1 MQSLLALSTS
11 PFGPNVLTVIY
22 SLFLTLALGIAVAFT
37 YVKTFQGLSYSRNY
51 VQSLILG
58 SLVVTVAMQ
67 AIGDNLARG
76 LGMMGA
82 LALIRFRSSLRD
94 PRDMMFIFC
103 ALAIGIAT
111 GVHAYATAII
121 GTIAFGAAAV
131 ILHNSPFGQQT
142 YFDGVLRFNAAVADN
157 LKGSI
162 ETVFNEYCRRFTL
175 ITLRETAQGERI
187 EYAYQ
192 IKLKNKDNATQMLES
207 LQRTSGIKGVNF
219 LLQESTL
226 EL

>member
-1 MQSLLALSTS
+1 MTANAITITPTMVS
-11 PFGPNVLTVIY
+11 VIY
-22 SLFLTLALGIAVAFT
+22 SLVLTLALGIVIAFT

-58 SLVVTVAMQ
+58 ALVVAIAMQ

-82 LALIRFRSSLRD
+82 LALIRFRSTLRD

-103 ALAIGIAT
+103 TLALGIAA
-111 GVHAYATAII
+111 GVHAYMTAVI
-121 GTIAFGAAAV
+121 GTVAFSLCAFM
-131 ILHNSPFGQQT
+131 LHNSPFGQQT
-142 YFDGVLRFNAAVADN
+142 YFDGVLRFSSGVGENIKQAID
-157 LKGSI
+157 
-162 ETVFNEYCRRFTL
+162 EVFSSYCRRYTL
-175 ITLRETAQGERI
+175 ITLREVAQGDRI

-192 IKLKNKDNATQMLES
+192 VKLKNKDHAAQMLES
-207 LQRTSGIKGVNF
+207 LQKTAGIKGVNF

>member
-1 MQSLLALSTS
+1 MQSLLTANTLAITPTMVS
-11 PFGPNVLTVIY
+11 VIY
-22 SLFLTLALGIAVAFT
+22 SLVLTLALGIVIAFT

-58 SLVVTVAMQ
+58 SLVVAIAMQ

-82 LALIRFRSSLRD
+82 LALIRFRSTLRD

-103 ALAIGIAT
+103 TLALGIAA
-111 GVHAYATAII
+111 GVHAYMTAII
-121 GTIAFGAAAV
+121 GTIAFSLCAFM
-131 ILHNSPFGQQT
+131 LHNSPFGQQT
-142 YFDGVLRFNAAVADN
+142 YFDGVLRFSSGVGENIKQAID
-157 LKGSI
+157 
-162 ETVFNEYCRRFTL
+162 EVFSSYCRRYTL
-175 ITLRETAQGERI
+175 ITLREVAQGDRI

-192 IKLKNKDNATQMLES
+192 VKLKNKDHAAQMLES
-207 LQRTSGIKGVNF
+207 LQKTAGIKGVNF

>member
-1 MQSLLALSTS
+1 MQSLLTANTLAITPTMVS
-11 PFGPNVLTVIY
+11 VIY
-22 SLFLTLALGIAVAFT
+22 SLVLTLALGIVIAFT
-37 YVKTFQGLSYSRNY
+37 YVETFQGLSYSRNY

-58 SLVVTVAMQ
+58 SLVVAIAMQ

-82 LALIRFRSSLRD
+82 LALIRFRSTLRD

-103 ALAIGIAT
+103 TLALGIAA
-111 GVHAYATAII
+111 GVHAYMTAII
-121 GTIAFGAAAV
+121 GTIAFSLCAFM
-131 ILHNSPFGQQT
+131 LHNSPFGQQT
-142 YFDGVLRFNAAVADN
+142 YFDGVLRFSSGVGENIKQAID
-157 LKGSI
+157 
-162 ETVFNEYCRRFTL
+162 EVFSSYCRRYTL
-175 ITLRETAQGERI
+175 ITLREVAQGDRI

-192 IKLKNKDNATQMLES
+192 VKLKNKDHAAQMLES
-207 LQRTSGIKGVNF
+207 LQKTAGIKGVNF